1 MATKPNKYACMEF
14 IEREIKDLDEETQF
28 KFGQIVYQNKPDL
41 VTKCTDGSRI
51 LLNRLP
57 EDLLQ
62 TLYNFIKNQI
72 DIAQKHSTL

>member
-1 MATKPNKYACMEF
+1 MAKKLDKYACMEF

-28 KFGQIVYQNKPDL
+28 KFGQIVYQSKPEL

-57 EDLLQ
+57 EEVLQ

-72 DIAQKHSTL
+72 DIAQKHSNL

>member
-1 MATKPNKYACMEF
+1 MAKKFDKFACMEF

-28 KFGQIVYQNKPDL
+28 KFGQIVYQSKPEM

-57 EDLLQ
+57 EDLIQ
-62 TLYNFIKNQI
+62 SLYNFIKNQI
-72 DIAQKHSTL
+72 DIAQKPMPM

>member
-1 MATKPNKYACMEF
+1 MTKKLEKYTCMEF

-28 KFGQIVYQNKPDL
+28 KFGQIVYQSKPEH

-72 DIAQKHSTL
+72 DIAQKHSNL

>member
-1 MATKPNKYACMEF
+1 MAKKFDKLACMEF

-28 KFGQIVYQNKPDL
+28 KFGQIVYQSKPEM

-57 EDLLQ
+57 EDLIQ

-72 DIAQKHSTL
+72 DLAQKPIPM

>member
-1 MATKPNKYACMEF
+1 MAKTLSKFACMEF

-28 KFGQIVYQNKPDL
+28 KFGQIVYQVKPDS

-57 EDLLQ
+57 EDLIQ

-72 DIAQKHSTL
+72 DIAQRPIPS

>member
-1 MATKPNKYACMEF
+1 MSKKFDKYACMEF
-14 IEREIKDLDEETQF
+14 IEREIKDLDEEIQF
-28 KFGQIVYQNKPDL
+28 KFGQIVYQSKPDM

-57 EDLLQ
+57 DELIQ

-72 DIAQKHSTL
+72 DLAQKPMHV